1 MQPTNED
8 THLEEF
14 EEMRSRL
21 DVLTAQISSLST
33 KLEEKDREMVF
44 QESQLKEMK
53 NMNAAL
59 ENQLTE
65 YMDALELQNKV
76 LDLINKSNPL
86 AINRHTGLD
95 VKMKVTQ
102 CTGHYMYMYIHV

>member
-1 MQPTNED
+1 
-8 THLEEF
+8 
-14 EEMRSRL
+14 MRSRL
-21 DVLTAQISSLST
+21 DILTAQISSLST

-76 LDLINKSNPL
+76 YI
-86 AINRHTGLD
+86 
-95 VKMKVTQ
+95 
-102 CTGHYMYMYIHV
+102 YMYMYMI

>member
-1 MQPTNED
+1 MK
-8 THLEEF
+8 
-14 EEMRSRL
+14 SRL
-21 DVLTAQISSLST
+21 DILTAQIDSLST
-33 KLEEKDREMVF
+33 KLEEKDKEMVF

-76 LDLINKSNPL
+76 Q
-86 AINRHTGLD
+86 
-95 VKMKVTQ
+95 Q
-102 CTGHYMYMYIHV
+102 CTCTCMSTYTVCIHTLSHPSTAGIGRNMSCALGDFHF